1 MTEVEFKEIT
11 EYMKSI
17 EGANTHMRTWVTEKI
32 WNMIYDL
39 DHYAPDDIRD
49 QIIKTHLTELFK
61 NDEFPK
67 LNLINRGI
75 LTKYYRYPHHREF
88 RDYHIKMI
96 IDMEKNARIIKMDDE

>member
-1 MTEVEFKEIT
+1 MTEVEFKEVT
-11 EYMKSI
+11 EYIDGAKSHMK
-17 EGANTHMRTWVTEKI
+17 TWVTEKI

-39 DHYAPDDIRD
+39 DHYTPDDIRD
-49 QIIKTHLTELFK
+49 QIIKKHLNELFK
-61 NDEFPK
+61 NDESPK

-96 IDMEKNARIIKMDDE
+96 IDMEKNTRIIKMDDE